1 MSLLKLIIAID
12 VLSLQGKKM
21 RKNYPNNESE
31 KDIVINTYNAII
43 THRGKRNRI
52 TREQLREEVEASL
65 GYGTVEDR
73 DIRNAIEYLRN
84 KTVEG
89 SLILSTSGSSGYWIA
104 ESLDEF
110 MDCIQED
117 RSRAL
122 SILVRVHKQ
131 KKVARKRFSDQ
142 EKLPLFE
149 FMERA
154 ENFEMVK

>member
-1 MSLLKLIIAID
+1 
-12 VLSLQGKKM
+12 M
-21 RKNYPNNESE
+21 RKNYPNNDREL
-31 KDIVINTYNAII
+31 DIVINTYNAI
-43 THRGKRNRI
+43 TNHKGKRNRI
-52 TREQLREEVEASL
+52 TRKRLREEVDASL
-65 GYGTVEDR
+65 CYGTVEDR

-110 MDCIQED
+110 MNCIQED

-131 KKVARKRFSDQ
+131 KKVARKRFADQ
-142 EKLPLFE
+142 DKLPLFE
-149 FMERA
+149 FV
-154 ENFEMVK
+154 ENFEMVE

>member
-1 MSLLKLIIAID
+1 
-12 VLSLQGKKM
+12 M
-21 RKNYPNNESE
+21 RKNYPNNDREL
-31 KDIVINTYNAII
+31 DIVIHTYNAIVD
-43 THRGKRNRI
+43 HKGKRNRI
-52 TREQLREEVEASL
+52 TRERLREEVDASL
-65 GYGTVEDR
+65 CQKHGTVEDR

-84 KTVEG
+84 KTIEG

-131 KKVARKRFSDQ
+131 KKIARKKFADQ

-149 FMERA
+149 FMKSV
-154 ENFEMVK
+154 ENFQSIDFS

>member
-1 MSLLKLIIAID
+1 
-12 VLSLQGKKM
+12 M
-21 RKNYPNNESE
+21 RKNYPNNSSE
-31 KDIVINTYNAII
+31 LDIVVYTYNAII
-43 THRGKRNRI
+43 NHKGKRNRI
-52 TREQLREEVEASL
+52 TRERLREEVDARL
-65 GYGTVEDR
+65 CGIHGTVEDR
-73 DIRNAIEYLRN
+73 DVRNAIEYLRN

-110 MDCIQED
+110 MNCIQED

-131 KKVARKRFSDQ
+131 KKVARKRFADQ

-149 FMERA
+149 FV

>member
-1 MSLLKLIIAID
+1 
-12 VLSLQGKKM
+12 M
-21 RKNYPNNESE
+21 RKNYPNNDREL
-31 KDIVINTYNAII
+31 DIVINTYNAI
-43 THRGKRNRI
+43 TNHKGKRNRI
-52 TREQLREEVEASL
+52 TRKRLREEVDASL
-65 GYGTVEDR
+65 CYGTVEDR

-110 MDCIQED
+110 MNCIQED

-131 KKVARKRFSDQ
+131 KKVARKRFADQ

-149 FMERA
+149 FV
-154 ENFEMVK
+154 ENFEMVE

>member
-1 MSLLKLIIAID
+1 
-12 VLSLQGKKM
+12 M
-21 RKNYPNNESE
+21 RKNYPNNDREN
-31 KDIVINTYNAII
+31 DIILHTYNAII
-43 THRGKRNRI
+43 NHKGKRNRI
-52 TREQLREEVEASL
+52 TRERLREEVDASL
-65 GYGTVEDR
+65 CGKHGFIEDR

-131 KKVARKRFSDQ
+131 KKVARKRFADQ

-154 ENFEMVK
+154 ENFEIVDLS

>member
-1 MSLLKLIIAID
+1 
-12 VLSLQGKKM
+12 M
-21 RKNYPNNESE
+21 RKNYPNNDREL
-31 KDIVINTYNAII
+31 DIVINTYNAI
-43 THRGKRNRI
+43 TNHKGKRNRI
-52 TREQLREEVEASL
+52 TRERLREEVDASL
-65 GYGTVEDR
+65 CYGTVEDR

-110 MDCIQED
+110 MNCIQED

-131 KKVARKRFSDQ
+131 KKVARKRFADQ
-142 EKLPLFE
+142 DKLPLFE
-149 FMERA
+149 FV
-154 ENFEMVK
+154 ENFEMVE

>member
-1 MSLLKLIIAID
+1 
-12 VLSLQGKKM
+12 M
-21 RKNYPNNESE
+21 RKNYPNNDREL
-31 KDIVINTYNAII
+31 DIVINTYNAI
-43 THRGKRNRI
+43 TNHKGKRNRI
-52 TREQLREEVEASL
+52 TRERLREEVDASL
-65 GYGTVEDR
+65 CYGTVEDR

-110 MDCIQED
+110 MNCIQED

-131 KKVARKRFSDQ
+131 KKVARKRFADQ

-149 FMERA
+149 FV
-154 ENFEMVK
+154 ENFEMVE